1 MKKYL
6 AFMLAATLAT
16 SAPVANVF
24 ADDTTPEAKTEATEE
39 NKEEVTDEKQEENK
53 EEVTD
58 EKQEEKQEENKEEV
72 TDKKQEETPALVI
85 APAPAAPAA
94 KAKAVPSTAKMTVN
108 GKEAAVHAYNVSD
121 YTYFKL
127 RDVAAVVTGTTAN
140 FEVSYD
146 EQARTI
152 TLTKAAAYT
161 GKADTK
167 ALSGEKTA
175 LLSNQKVVL
184 DGAEVKLTAYN
195 IDGYNYFKLRD
206 LGAALGFEVTWNAET
221 KTIGIAADE
230 LAPEEQKEETPAT
243 EEQKEETP
251 AAEEKQG
258 EEAEKQDESTATTPV
273 VTDET
278 K

>member
-6 AFMLAATLAT
+6 AFLLSATLIT
-16 SAPVANVF
+16 SALGVNVF
-24 ADDTTPEAKTEATEE
+24 ADDAADNVAAEATETTEAAEEATEE
-39 NKEEVTDEKQEENK
+39 N
-53 EEVTD
+53 
-58 EKQEEKQEENKEEV
+58 
-72 TDKKQEETPALVI
+72 QEETPALVI
-85 APAPAAPAA
+85 MPAPAAPAA

-121 YTYFKL
+121 YTFFKL

-140 FEVSYD
+140 FEVGYD

-161 GKADTK
+161 GKADTT

-184 DGAEVKLTAYN
+184 DGAEVELTAYN

-206 LGAALGFEVTWNAET
+206 LGAALGFEVTWDQAA

-230 LAPEEQKEETPAT
+230 LAP

-258 EEAEKQDESTATTPV
+258 EEAEKQDESAITTPV